1 MEAAAPTDPREV
13 LTTAVVTRMRRTG
26 VLPKQALAARIRADL
41 AEHRI
46 KRKDLARLTE
56 RSAKTVER
64 WLSDAIEHERYRP
77 TRSELVVVAYLT
89 GYPVSRYTDDP
100 ADDVLFPLS
109 PAIDTLRERLR
120 AVEAAAS
127 ERQDEPAAARAG
139 QRARSPGS

>member
-1 MEAAAPTDPREV
+1 
-13 LTTAVVTRMRRTG
+13 MRRTD

-41 AEHRI
+41 AEYRI

-64 WLSDAIEHERYRP
+64 WLSDAAEHERYRP

-109 PAIDTLRERLR
+109 PAIDTLRERLQ
-120 AVEAAAS
+120 AVEAAAGDD
-127 ERQDEPAAARAG
+127 QATQAAARAEP
-139 QRARSPGS
+139 RARSRGS

>member
-1 MEAAAPTDPREV
+1 
-13 LTTAVVTRMRRTG
+13 MRRTD

-41 AEHRI
+41 AEYRI

-64 WLSDAIEHERYRP
+64 WLSDAAEHERYRP

-109 PAIDTLRERLR
+109 PAIDTLRERLQ
-120 AVEAAAS
+120 AVEAAA
-127 ERQDEPAAARAG
+127 EEEQATQAAARAEP
-139 QRARSPGS
+139 RARSRGS

>member
-1 MEAAAPTDPREV
+1 MT
-13 LTTAVVTRMRRTG
+13 VVTRMRRTD
-26 VLPKQALAARIRADL
+26 VLPKRALAARIRADL

-64 WLSDAIEHERYRP
+64 WLSDVPEHDRYRP

-100 ADDVLFPLS
+100 ADDVLFPLA
-109 PAIDTLRERLR
+109 PAIDTLSERLR
-120 AVEAAAS
+120 AVEAAAAG
-127 ERQDEPAAARAG
+127 EPASQAAAARAG
-139 QRARSPGS
+139 PRARSRGS

>member
-1 MEAAAPTDPREV
+1 M
-13 LTTAVVTRMRRTG
+13 VTRMRHTG
-26 VLPKQALAARIRADL
+26 VLFKQALAARIRADL

-64 WLSDAIEHERYRP
+64 WLSDAVEHDRYRP

-100 ADDVLFPLS
+100 AADVLFPPS
-109 PAIDTLRERLR
+109 PAIDTPRERLR
-120 AVEAAAS
+120 AVEASAS
-127 ERQDEPAAARAG
+127 ARQAEPAA
-139 QRARSPGS
+139 

>member
-1 MEAAAPTDPREV
+1 MLA
-13 LTTAVVTRMRRTG
+13 
-26 VLPKQALAARIRADL
+26 KQALAARIRADL
-41 AEHRI
+41 AEFRV

-64 WLSDAIEHERYRP
+64 WLSDAPEHDRYRP

-100 ADDVLFPLS
+100 ADDVIFPLS

-120 AVEAAAS
+120 AVEAA
-127 ERQDEPAAARAG
+127 ERP
-139 QRARSPGS
+139 ARSSG

>member
-1 MEAAAPTDPREV
+1 M
-13 LTTAVVTRMRRTG
+13 VTRMRHTG
-26 VLPKQALAARIRADL
+26 VLFKQALAARIRADL

-64 WLSDAIEHERYRP
+64 WLSDAEEHDRYRP

-109 PAIDTLRERLR
+109 PAIDKLSDRLR
-120 AVEAAAS
+120 AVEAAA
-127 ERQDEPAAARAG
+127 ETNRPAAARAG
-139 QRARSPGS
+139 QRARSRGS

>member
-1 MEAAAPTDPREV
+1 
-13 LTTAVVTRMRRTG
+13 MRRTD

-41 AEHRI
+41 AEHRV

-64 WLSDAIEHERYRP
+64 WLSDAAEHDRYRP

-109 PAIDTLRERLR
+109 PAIDTLSERLR
-120 AVEAAAS
+120 AVEEAAAGEQAS
-127 ERQDEPAAARAG
+127 QAAAQAAP
-139 QRARSPGS
+139 RARSRGS

>member
-1 MEAAAPTDPREV
+1 M
-13 LTTAVVTRMRRTG
+13 VTRMRHTG
-26 VLPKQALAARIRADL
+26 VLFKQALAARIRADL

-64 WLSDAIEHERYRP
+64 WLSDAEEHDRYRP

-100 ADDVLFPLS
+100 ADDVIFPLA
-109 PAIDTLRERLR
+109 PAIDTLSERLR
-120 AVEAAAS
+120 AVEAATAGAQES
-127 ERQDEPAAARAG
+127 QTAAAQAG
-139 QRARSPGS
+139 LRARSRGS

>member
-1 MEAAAPTDPREV
+1 MT
-13 LTTAVVTRMRRTG
+13 VVTRMRRTD

-41 AEHRI
+41 AEHRV

-64 WLSDAIEHERYRP
+64 WLSDAPEHDRYRP

-89 GYPVSRYTDDP
+89 GYPVSRYTDDS

-109 PAIDTLRERLR
+109 PAIDTLSERLR
-120 AVEAAAS
+120 AVEEAAAGEQAS
-127 ERQDEPAAARAG
+127 QAAAQAAP
-139 QRARSPGS
+139 RARSRGS

>member
-1 MEAAAPTDPREV
+1 
-13 LTTAVVTRMRRTG
+13 MRRTD

-41 AEHRI
+41 AEYRI

-64 WLSDAIEHERYRP
+64 WLSDAAEHDRYRP

-109 PAIDTLRERLR
+109 PAIDTLRERLQ
-120 AVEAAAS
+120 AVEAAAG
-127 ERQDEPAAARAG
+127 EDQATQAAARAEP
-139 QRARSPGS
+139 RARSRGS

>member
-1 MEAAAPTDPREV
+1 M
-13 LTTAVVTRMRRTG
+13 VTRMRHTG
-26 VLPKQALAARIRADL
+26 VLFKQALAARIRADL

-64 WLSDAIEHERYRP
+64 WLSDAEEHDRYRP

-109 PAIDTLRERLR
+109 PAIDKLSDRLR
-120 AVEAAAS
+120 AVEAAA
-127 ERQDEPAAARAG
+127 ETNRPAAARAG
-139 QRARSPGS
+139 QRARSRDS

>member
-1 MEAAAPTDPREV
+1 MSSRPPTDAREI
-13 LTTAVVTRMRRTG
+13 LTTTVVTRMRRTD

-41 AEHRI
+41 AEYRI

-64 WLSDAIEHERYRP
+64 WLSDAAEHDRYRP

-109 PAIDTLRERLR
+109 PAIDTLRERLQ
-120 AVEAAAS
+120 AVEAAAG
-127 ERQDEPAAARAG
+127 EDQATQAAARAEP
-139 QRARSPGS
+139 RARSRGS